1 MRVLAESLGKP
12 SLWVIISAPWY
23 KPVTPYRATFHDGRT
38 AARRSVTVTLVP
50 EGLRIADDDGRELAL
65 WAYEAL
71 CLVDERFAGRPLR
84 LKLAEDDGARL
95 AMHDTA
101 VLAELGFRAPQLRER
116 RSGASGIRIAALG
129 IAGMVLFGAIVW
141 FALPRLA
148 LLAASVIPVSW
159 EEALGERVFGDIAAA
174 FASLDNDRAP
184 RFCESA
190 AGRAALD
197 RLSARLTA
205 AMEATA
211 PAPYR
216 FRVFVL
222 DLKMPNA
229 FALPGGWIV
238 LFRGLIAS
246 ADDAGEVAGVL
257 AHEMGHVTHRHGT
270 QNIMRAMGLRVL
282 FDLMMGDV
290 GDGLAGGLGQALVYL
305 SYNREAEA
313 EADVAALALLAA
325 AGIGAQGLARFFERL
340 AETRGAMPAA
350 LQLLSTHPS
359 HDARA
364 RLFAEAAGRGGAAM
378 SAEDWAALQGICG
391 E

>member
-1 MRVLAESLGKP
+1 MTAYP
-12 SLWVIISAPWY
+12 
-23 KPVTPYRATFHDGRT
+23 ATFHDGRR
-38 AARRSVTVTLVP
+38 AARRSVTVSLAP
-50 EGLRIADDDGRELAL
+50 EGLRIAGEDGRELVL

-71 CLVDERFAGRPLR
+71 RLVDERFAGRPLR

-95 AMHDTA
+95 N
-101 VLAELGFRAPQLRER
+101 LADDRLHVGLAFRAPQLRER

-129 IAGMVLFGAIVW
+129 IAGMVLFAAIVW

-159 EEALGERVFGDIAAA
+159 EEALGERVFGDIAEA
-174 FASLDNDRAP
+174 FASLDDDKAP
-184 RFCESA
+184 RFCEAA

-197 RLSARLTA
+197 RLSARLAA
-205 AMEATA
+205 AMDATA

-246 ADDAGEVAGVL
+246 AEDAGEVAGVL

-282 FDLMMGDV
+282 FDLMMGDM
-290 GDGLAGGLGQALVYL
+290 GDGLAGGLGQVLVYL

-313 EADVAALALLAA
+313 EADAAALALLEA

-340 AETRGAMPAA
+340 AETRGGMPAA

-364 RLFAEAAGRGGAAM
+364 RLFAEAAGAGGAAM
-378 SAEDWAALQGICG
+378 DEADWDALKGICG
-391 E
+391 G

>member
-1 MRVLAESLGKP
+1 M
-12 SLWVIISAPWY
+12 
-23 KPVTPYRATFHDGRT
+23 PYRATFHDGRT
-38 AARRSVTVTLVP
+38 AARRSVTVSLAP
-50 EGLRIADDDGRELAL
+50 EGLRIADQDGRELAL
-65 WAYEAL
+65 WAYETL
-71 CLVDERFAGRPLR
+71 RPVDERFTGRPLR

-95 AMHDTA
+95 TLHDNA
-101 VLAELGFRAPQLRER
+101 VLAELAFRAPQLRGR
-116 RSGASGIRIAALG
+116 RAGAGGLRIAALG
-129 IAGMVLFGAIVW
+129 IVGMVLFGAMVW

-159 EEALGERVFGDIAAA
+159 EEALGERVFGDIAKA
-174 FASLDNDRAP
+174 FASLDDDKAP
-184 RFCESA
+184 RFCQGA

-197 RLSARLTA
+197 RLTARLTA
-205 AMEATA
+205 ALDATA

-246 ADDAGEVAGVL
+246 AGDAGEVAGVL

-270 QNIMRAMGLRVL
+270 QNILRAMGLRVL
-282 FDLMMGDV
+282 FDLMMGDL
-290 GDGLAGGLGQALVYL
+290 GDGLAGSLGQALVYL
-305 SYNREAEA
+305 SYSREAEA
-313 EADVAALALLAA
+313 EADAAALARLAA

-340 AETRGAMPAA
+340 AETSGDLPAA
-350 LQLLSTHPS
+350 LKLLSTHPS

-378 SAEDWAALQGICG
+378 SAADWAALKGICG
-391 E
+391 G

>member
-1 MRVLAESLGKP
+1 
-12 SLWVIISAPWY
+12 
-23 KPVTPYRATFHDGRT
+23 VTPYRATFHDGRT
-38 AARRSVTVTLVP
+38 AARRSVAVTLAP
-50 EGLRIADDDGRELAL
+50 EGLRITGEDGRELAL
-65 WAYEAL
+65 WAYQAL
-71 CLVDERFAGRPLR
+71 GLVDERFAGRPLR

-95 AMHDTA
+95 TMHDDA
-101 VLAELGFRAPQLRER
+101 VLAELAFRAPQLRER
-116 RSGASGIRIAALG
+116 RSGSSGIRIAALG

-141 FALPRLA
+141 LALPRLA
-148 LLAASVIPVSW
+148 LLVASVIPVSW
-159 EEALGERVFGDIAAA
+159 EEALGERVFDDIAEA
-174 FASLDNDRAP
+174 FASLDDDEAP
-184 RFCESA
+184 RFCEAA

-197 RLSARLTA
+197 RLSARLAA

-238 LFRGLIAS
+238 LFRGLISS
-246 ADDAGEVAGVL
+246 AEDSSEVAGVL
-257 AHEMGHVTHRHGT
+257 AHEMGHVTHRHVT

-282 FDLMMGDV
+282 FDLIMGDM
-290 GDGLAGGLGQALVYL
+290 GDGLAGGLGQVLVYL

-313 EADVAALALLAA
+313 EADVAALALLEA

-340 AETRGAMPAA
+340 AETSGDMPAA
-350 LQLLSTHPS
+350 LQLFSTHPS

-364 RLFAEAAGRGGAAM
+364 RLFAAAAARGGAAM
-378 SAEDWAALQGICG
+378 SAEDWTALKGICG